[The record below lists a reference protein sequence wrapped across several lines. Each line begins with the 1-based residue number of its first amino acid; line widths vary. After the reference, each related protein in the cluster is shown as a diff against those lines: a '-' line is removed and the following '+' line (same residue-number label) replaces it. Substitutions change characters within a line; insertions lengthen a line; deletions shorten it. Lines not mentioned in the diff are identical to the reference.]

1 MASSEVPRKHAHYSV
16 AKDFVS
22 WLTETT
28 RLCIRDESSLSER
41 VFPSGMFDQHNDN
54 TTWTFDLIRHSVA
67 KLKHV
72 EHFDIDR
79 KVCDVDLGLVFE
91 LLDFPKLKSLDI
103 AQAQFWPGTEVKT
116 KVSYTPITLFN
127 ITHIPSYLSWFCC

>member
-1 MASSEVPRKHAHYSV
+1 
-16 AKDFVS
+16 
-22 WLTETT
+22 
-28 RLCIRDESSLSER
+28 
-41 VFPSGMFDQHNDN
+41 MFDQHNDN

-103 AQAQFWPGTEVKT
+103 AQAQFWPRTEVKT

-127 ITHIPSYLSWFCC
+127 ITHIPSY